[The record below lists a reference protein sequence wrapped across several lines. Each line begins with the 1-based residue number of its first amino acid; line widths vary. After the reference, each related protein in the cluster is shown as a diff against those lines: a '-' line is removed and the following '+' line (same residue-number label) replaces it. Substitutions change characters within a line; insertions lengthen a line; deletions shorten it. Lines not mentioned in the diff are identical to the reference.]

1 MDTMQQISVFIG
13 MTFLLCYGFYKKN
26 LAQSAKKE
34 DIKTTYIKSLK
45 KLKGNP
51 KNQKLRDDVIEK
63 GSAYYISIKKTP
75 ERLNQSDFDAIDFD
89 IKEVMKNPKAL
100 KNT

>member
-1 MDTMQQISVFIG
+1 MDTIQQISIFIG
-13 MTFLLCYGFYKKN
+13 ITFALCYGFYKKN
-26 LAQSAKKE
+26 LAQSAKQE

-51 KNQKLRDDVIEK
+51 KNQKLRDEVIEK

-75 ERLNQSDFDAIDFD
+75 ERLNQSDFDAINYD
-89 IKEVMKNPKAL
+89 INEVIKNPKAL
-100 KNT
+100 KNS